1 MPIFLVECDHHD
13 NLGGINYSNMSRCIA
28 AATRGDTM
36 FRITAISLPAAALA
50 VMSLTGCTTVKTE
63 EDKIDLGVQWVR
75 SAAEYE
81 ALTLQT
87 YGAATDD
94 LQKFI
99 ADTSWSAL
107 PGQADAAELPLAI
120 IADVDETLVSN
131 VEFQVIL
138 VQPFKNSVMNTWNDE
153 NTAKPIPGATE
164 FVRLV
169 QDAGVEVFFVT
180 NRPCELISG
189 IDDPCPQ
196 EAVTQQDL
204 IEVGIEADSDTL
216 MLADEEPGWDREKL
230 SRREHIARTHRVIM
244 LLGDDLGDFISCSR
258 EKVLHPCTE
267 GATVASRRAAT
278 IELSR
283 YWGEGWYVFP
293 NPMHGSWTSVD

>member
-1 MPIFLVECDHHD
+1 
-13 NLGGINYSNMSRCIA
+13 MSHYVVV
-28 AATRGDTM
+28 ATRGETM
-36 FRITAISLPAAALA
+36 FRITAISLLAAALA
-50 VMSLTGCTTVKTE
+50 VLSLTGCTTVDTNETE
-63 EDKIDLGVQWVR
+63 IDLGIQWVR

-81 ALTLQT
+81 ALSLQA
-87 YGAATDD
+87 YGAATND

-107 PGQADAAELPLAI
+107 PGQTDAAELPLAI

-153 NTAKPIPGATE
+153 NKAKPIPGATE
-164 FVRLV
+164 FIRLA

-189 IDDPCPQ
+189 IEDPCPQ
-196 EAVTQQDL
+196 KAVTLQDL
-204 IEVGIEADSDTL
+204 IEVGIDADNDHL
-216 MLADEEPGWDREKL
+216 MLADENPGWDREKL

-258 EKVLHPCTE
+258 KKVLHPCTE
-267 GATVASRRAAT
+267 SATLASRQAAT
-278 IELSR
+278 NEFSH
-283 YWGEGWYVFP
+283 YWGEGWYVLP
-293 NPMHGSWTSVD
+293 NPMHGSWSSVN

>member
-1 MPIFLVECDHHD
+1 VAA
-13 NLGGINYSNMSRCIA
+13 SR
-28 AATRGDTM
+28 GETM
-36 FRITAISLPAAALA
+36 YRITAKSLFTAAL
-50 VMSLTGCTTVKTE
+50 VLFSLTGCTTVDDE
-63 EDKIDLGVQWVR
+63 IDVGIQWVR

-81 ALTLQT
+81 ALSLQA

-107 PGQADAAELPLAI
+107 PGQTDAAELPLAI

-153 NTAKPIPGATE
+153 NSAKPIPGATE
-164 FVRLV
+164 FIRHA
-169 QDAGVEVFFVT
+169 QEAGVEVFFVT
-180 NRPCELISG
+180 NRPCELVSG
-189 IDDPCPQ
+189 IEDPCPQ
-196 EAVTQQDL
+196 KAVTLGDL
-204 IEVGIEADSDTL
+204 IEVGIAADNDHL
-216 MLADEEPGWDREKL
+216 MLAGENPGWDREKL
-230 SRREHIARTHRVIM
+230 SRREHIAKTHRVIM

-258 EKVLHPCTE
+258 DKVLFPCTE
-267 GATVASRRAAT
+267 SATVASRQAAT
-278 IELSR
+278 NEFSH
-283 YWGEGWYVFP
+283 YWGEGWYVLP